1 MYDKPEGNTYR
12 LASNYS
18 TAIFLYHVLP
28 HVTTIRSTPMAT
40 LMCVDPYSESSVN
53 PLLCDAAEPEMNPG
67 GSNSRLQ
74 LGLSRPPPTDPICGD
89 AMRALN
95 VQALDGTI
103 VVNVM

>member
-1 MYDKPEGNTYR
+1 M
-12 LASNYS
+12 
-18 TAIFLYHVLP
+18 
-28 HVTTIRSTPMAT
+28 
-40 LMCVDPYSESSVN
+40 N
-53 PLLCDAAEPEMNPG
+53 PLLYDAAEPEMNPG

-89 AMRALN
+89 AMYALN

>member
-1 MYDKPEGNTYR
+1 
-12 LASNYS
+12 
-18 TAIFLYHVLP
+18 
-28 HVTTIRSTPMAT
+28 MAT